1 MESAGTFSEK
11 QEVAYTPDDIRFTC
25 RNNLLDATCLGWPG
39 EKAIIPF
46 NQDWSSSFTTVKRL
60 EPGEIE
66 SVRML
71 GIDRELNWSMTR
83 EGLEIEGPKEKPC
96 EHTHVFKIARKNSF
110 QFAGG

>member
-1 MESAGTFSEK
+1 MKSR
-11 QEVAYTPDDIRFTC
+11 EVEYTPDDIRFTC
-25 RNNLLDATCLGWPG
+25 RNNLLYATCLGWPG

-46 NQDWSSSFTTVKRL
+46 NQDRTSSFTTMKRL

-96 EHTHVFKIARKNSF
+96 EHAYVFKITRKDPF
-110 QFAGG
+110 